1 MRLSVKKESLLIV
14 ARENFSTTK
23 ETLLEPSLFT
33 RKVSATRI
41 LSWTG
46 ACTFTL
52 FTHSYHP
59 HTHTSLHALTL
70 YPSNPTHRSSF
81 LLTHRQQRTE
91 HWSSVSSENSLSRKN
106 RSWCNRIIYGMV
118 SKSILRL
125 WRYVKAS
132 RKILSRFCMGI
143 WFAASVL
150 WFMQQCDSANNQL
163 SSGGGYALYH

>member
-33 RKVSATRI
+33 RKVSRNKNPF
-41 LSWTG
+41 LTG

-150 WFMQQCDSANNQL
+150 WFMRQSDSANNQL